1 VGKWLF
7 GPRERIATLE
17 LLLGGIRLGSWSELP
32 HFRRSRE
39 DKKIRMDGNRRW
51 KAVRA
56 MD

>member
-17 LLLGGIRLGSWSELP
+17 LLLGGIRLGSWSKLP
-32 HFRRSRE
+32 HFRRSKE